1 MAFSKVERPKE
12 TRAGSVRMAVG
23 AVASLALVAFL
34 QTPLLGIPVTVDGVR
49 HDVAV
54 GTRIQDLID
63 AGLVTSSGGDV
74 VAASDGSVVEIGR
87 GEPVGV
93 RADGEPVGPGMRI
106 VRPVDV
112 QTAPGDDVVEPLMT
126 KREPI
131 PIPVVE
137 EGEGSFVRLASPGAV
152 GVRELTL
159 GELSGQVV
167 DERVMEEPA
176 PMVLRRVEL
185 SPHDRVVALTF
196 DDGPWPGQTDRILDI
211 LAAERVH
218 ATFFMLG
225 SQVDLHPDLAR
236 RVVEEGHMVGNHS
249 YTHVRT
255 RVGHPMTAMA
265 EINACR
271 DAIERATGVRPGW
284 YRPPGGLDTP
294 SVYAASEQ
302 AGNYVLLWTVDP
314 QDWRR
319 PTPEQITSEVLST
332 SECGSVVLLHD
343 GGGDRTATIEALPAI
358 IQGLKDRGYEFV
370 TTEEIPSLA
379 WQ

>member
-1 MAFSKVERPKE
+1 
-12 TRAGSVRMAVG
+12 MAVG

-34 QTPLLGIPVTVDGVR
+34 QTPLLAIPVTIDGVR

-54 GTRIQDLID
+54 GTRVRDLIG
-63 AGLVTSSGGDV
+63 AGLVTSPDGDI
-74 VAASDGSVVEIGR
+74 VAAVDGNVLAVGG
-87 GEPVGV
+87 GEPVVV
-93 RADGEPVGPGMRI
+93 RAEDEPISLGMRI
-106 VRPVDV
+106 VRPVDLE
-112 QTAPGDDVVEPLMT
+112 TAPGADVVEPLVT
-126 KREPI
+126 EREPI
-131 PIPVVE
+131 PIAVVE

-167 DERVMEEPA
+167 DERVVEESA
-176 PMVLRRVEL
+176 PMVLRRVQL

-196 DDGPWPGQTDRILDI
+196 DDGPWPGQTDRVLDI
-211 LAAERVH
+211 LAAERVQ

-225 SQVDLHPDLAR
+225 SRVDLHPDLAR

-255 RVGHPMTAMA
+255 RVGHPMTARA
-265 EINACR
+265 EIDACR

-319 PTPEQITSEVLST
+319 PGSPQIRNVPGT
-332 SECGSVVLLHD
+332 
-343 GGGDRTATIEALPAI
+343 ALPGI
-358 IQGLKDRGYEFV
+358 IRELKDRGYEFV
-370 TTEEIPSLA
+370 TTEEIPALA